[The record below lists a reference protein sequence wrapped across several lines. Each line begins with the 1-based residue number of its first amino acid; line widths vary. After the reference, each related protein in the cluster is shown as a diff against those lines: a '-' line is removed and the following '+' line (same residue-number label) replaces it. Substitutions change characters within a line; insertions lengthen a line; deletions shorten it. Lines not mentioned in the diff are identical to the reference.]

1 MKECFVM
8 NYEPLAKLYYKDKSV
23 YTKIYNER
31 FNNEFS
37 YHLPFEIS
45 GNKAFFII
53 DYQISRKIEEIYYIS
68 RQLDDILNQLPPIA
82 FKYYINKNL
91 IDEIMLTNDI
101 EGVYST
107 RKEISQIIE
116 MPDNSTKKVRLMGLV
131 KKYQKLINGEKI
143 PLSSCNDLRLLFD
156 EIILNEIEED
166 EKTDGEIFR
175 TGSVSVC
182 TATDKEKHRGLY
194 PEKKL
199 IDFLN
204 KSLDFLTNENNVGPL
219 VKIAV
224 FHYLF
229 GYAHPFYNGNGRTSR
244 FISSYLLCNI
254 LNQSIALRISY
265 TIKNDKNKYY
275 KAFDICNDPKN
286 KGDITPF
293 IYSFIDIIK
302 NAAKSSLEN
311 LESLKQRLEYYS
323 TIHEN
328 IYNFF
333 ENDLQSKI
341 VYILIQNALF
351 SSKGVFIEEL
361 KHHLECSEAT
371 IRKNI
376 KSLINHGLI
385 ITTEREKNKMLYELS
400 LDDFEQFAENIQQL

>member
-156 EIILNEIEED
+156 EIVLNEIEED
-166 EKTDGEIFR
+166 EKPDGEIFR

-302 NAAKSSLEN
+302 NTAKSSLEN

-351 SSKGVFIEEL
+351 SRKGVFIEEL

-376 KSLINHGLI
+376 KSLIKHGLI

>member
-143 PLSSCNDLRLLFD
+143 QAAM
-156 EIILNEIEED
+156 I
-166 EKTDGEIFR
+166 
-175 TGSVSVC
+175 
-182 TATDKEKHRGLY
+182 Y
-194 PEKKL
+194 
-199 IDFLN
+199 DFCLM
-204 KSLDFLTNENNVGPL
+204 KSFLTKL
-219 VKIAV
+219 RKMK
-224 FHYLF
+224 
-229 GYAHPFYNGNGRTSR
+229 
-244 FISSYLLCNI
+244 
-254 LNQSIALRISY
+254 NQMEKFLERGQFLY
-265 TIKNDKNKYY
+265 VQRQIK
-275 KAFDICNDPKN
+275 
-286 KGDITPF
+286 
-293 IYSFIDIIK
+293 
-302 NAAKSSLEN
+302 
-311 LESLKQRLEYYS
+311 
-323 TIHEN
+323 
-328 IYNFF
+328 
-333 ENDLQSKI
+333 
-341 VYILIQNALF
+341 
-351 SSKGVFIEEL
+351 
-361 KHHLECSEAT
+361 
-371 IRKNI
+371 KNI
-376 KSLINHGLI
+376 VDYIQK
-385 ITTEREKNKMLYELS
+385 KN
-400 LDDFEQFAENIQQL
+400 

>member
-1 MKECFVM
+1 M
-8 NYEPLAKLYYKDKSV
+8 NYEPLAKLYYKDKSI

-53 DYQISRKIEEIYYIS
+53 DYQISRKIEEIYYIN
-68 RQLDDILNQLPPIA
+68 RQLDEILNQLPHIA

-116 MPDNSTKKVRLMGLV
+116 MPDNSNKKVRLMGLV

-143 PLSSCNDLRLLFD
+143 PLSSCNDIRILFD
-156 EIILNEIEED
+156 EIVLNEIEED
-166 EKTDGEIFR
+166 EKPDGEIFR

-194 PEKKL
+194 PEKNL

-204 KSLDFLTNENNVGPL
+204 KSLDFLNNENNVGPL
-219 VKIAV
+219 VKIAA

-244 FISSYLLCNI
+244 FISSYMLCNI

-275 KAFDICNDPKN
+275 KAFDICNDSKN

-323 TIHEN
+323 NIHKN
-328 IYNFF
+328 ICNFF

-351 SSKGVFIEEL
+351 SRKGVFIEEL
-361 KHHLECSEAT
+361 KYHLECSEAT

-385 ITTEREKNKMLYELS
+385 INTEREKNKMLYELS

>member
-1 MKECFVM
+1 M

-143 PLSSCNDLRLLFD
+143 PLSSCNDIRLLFD
-156 EIILNEIEED
+156 EIVLNEIEED
-166 EKTDGEIFR
+166 EKPDGEIFR

-204 KSLDFLTNENNVGPL
+204 KSLDFLTNENNVGSL

-351 SSKGVFIEEL
+351 SRKGVFIEEL

-376 KSLINHGLI
+376 KSLIKHGLI

>member
-1 MKECFVM
+1 M

-143 PLSSCNDLRLLFD
+143 PFSSCNDIRLLFD
-156 EIILNEIEED
+156 EIVLNEIEED
-166 EKTDGEIFR
+166 EKPDGEIFR

-351 SSKGVFIEEL
+351 SRKGVFIEEL

-376 KSLINHGLI
+376 KSLIKHGLI

>member
-1 MKECFVM
+1 M

-143 PLSSCNDLRLLFD
+143 PFSSCNDIRLLFD
-156 EIILNEIEED
+156 EIVLNEIEED
-166 EKTDGEIFR
+166 EKPDGEIFR

-204 KSLDFLTNENNVGPL
+204 KSLDFLTNENNVGSL

-351 SSKGVFIEEL
+351 SRKGVFIEEL

-376 KSLINHGLI
+376 KSLIKHGLI

>member
-1 MKECFVM
+1 M

-68 RQLDDILNQLPPIA
+68 RQLDEILNQLPPIA

-116 MPDNSTKKVRLMGLV
+116 MPDNSNKKVRLMGLV

-143 PLSSCNDLRLLFD
+143 PLSSCNDIRLLFD
-156 EIILNEIEED
+156 EIVLNEIEED

-204 KSLDFLTNENNVGPL
+204 KSLDFLNNENNVGPL
-219 VKIAV
+219 VKITA

-293 IYSFIDIIK
+293 IYSFIDIIR

-323 TIHEN
+323 NIHEN

-351 SSKGVFIEEL
+351 SRKGVFIEEL

-385 ITTEREKNKMLYELS
+385 INTEREKNKMLYELS
-400 LDDFEQFAENIQQL
+400 LDDFEQFAENIQKL

>member
-1 MKECFVM
+1 M

-45 GNKAFFII
+45 VNKAFFII

-143 PLSSCNDLRLLFD
+143 PLSSCNDIRLLFD
-156 EIILNEIEED
+156 EIVLNEIEED
-166 EKTDGEIFR
+166 EKPDGEIFR

-376 KSLINHGLI
+376 KSLIKHGLI

>member
-156 EIILNEIEED
+156 EIVLNEIEED
-166 EKTDGEIFR
+166 EKPDGEIFR

>member
-1 MKECFVM
+1 M

-143 PLSSCNDLRLLFD
+143 PLSSCNDIRLLFD
-156 EIILNEIEED
+156 EIVLNEIEED
-166 EKTDGEIFR
+166 EKPDGEIFR

-204 KSLDFLTNENNVGPL
+204 KSLDFLTNENNVGSL

-265 TIKNDKNKYY
+265 TVKNDKNKYY

-376 KSLINHGLI
+376 KSLIKHGLI

>member
-1 MKECFVM
+1 M

-68 RQLDDILNQLPPIA
+68 RQLDEILNQLPPIA

-116 MPDNSTKKVRLMGLV
+116 MPDNSNKKVRLMGLV

-143 PLSSCNDLRLLFD
+143 PLSSCNDIRLLFD
-156 EIILNEIEED
+156 EIVLNEIEED
-166 EKTDGEIFR
+166 EKPDGEIFR

-204 KSLDFLTNENNVGPL
+204 KSLDFLNNENNVGPL
-219 VKIAV
+219 VKIAA

-244 FISSYLLCNI
+244 FISSYMLCNI

-323 TIHEN
+323 NIHEN

-351 SSKGVFIEEL
+351 SRKGVFIEEL

-385 ITTEREKNKMLYELS
+385 INTEREKNKMLYELS
-400 LDDFEQFAENIQQL
+400 LDDFEQFAENIQKL

>member
-143 PLSSCNDLRLLFD
+143 PLSSCNDIRLLFD
-156 EIILNEIEED
+156 EIVLNEIEED
-166 EKTDGEIFR
+166 EKPDGEIFR

-385 ITTEREKNKMLYELS
+385 INTEREKNKMLYELS

>member
-1 MKECFVM
+1 M

-143 PLSSCNDLRLLFD
+143 PLSSCNDIRLLFD
-156 EIILNEIEED
+156 EIVLNEIEED
-166 EKTDGEIFR
+166 EKPDGEIFR

-229 GYAHPFYNGNGRTSR
+229 GYSHPFYNGNGRTSR

-385 ITTEREKNKMLYELS
+385 INTEREKNKMLYELS

>member
-1 MKECFVM
+1 M

-68 RQLDDILNQLPPIA
+68 RQLDDILNQLPPIV

-143 PLSSCNDLRLLFD
+143 PLSSCNDIRLLFD
-156 EIILNEIEED
+156 EIVLNEIEEYG
-166 EKTDGEIFR
+166 KTDGEIFR

-275 KAFDICNDPKN
+275 KAFDICNDSKN

-376 KSLINHGLI
+376 KSLIKHGLI

>member
-156 EIILNEIEED
+156 EIVLNEIEED
-166 EKTDGEIFR
+166 EKPDGEIFR

-204 KSLDFLTNENNVGPL
+204 KSLDFLTNGNNVGPL

-351 SSKGVFIEEL
+351 SRKGVFIEEL

-376 KSLINHGLI
+376 KSLIKHGLI

>member
-45 GNKAFFII
+45 GNKVFFII

-143 PLSSCNDLRLLFD
+143 PFSSCNDIRLLFD
-156 EIILNEIEED
+156 EIVLNEIEED
-166 EKTDGEIFR
+166 EKPDGEIFR

-351 SSKGVFIEEL
+351 SRKGVFIEEL

-376 KSLINHGLI
+376 KSLIKHGLI

>member
-143 PLSSCNDLRLLFD
+143 PLSSCNDIRLLFD
-156 EIILNEIEED
+156 EIVLNEIEED
-166 EKTDGEIFR
+166 EKPDGEIFR

-194 PEKKL
+194 PEKNL

-376 KSLINHGLI
+376 KSLIKHGLI

>member
-1 MKECFVM
+1 M

-68 RQLDDILNQLPPIA
+68 RQLDDILNQLSPIA

-143 PLSSCNDLRLLFD
+143 PFSSCNDIRLLFD
-156 EIILNEIEED
+156 EIVLNEIEED
-166 EKTDGEIFR
+166 EKPDGEIFR

-275 KAFDICNDPKN
+275 KAFDICNDSKN

-376 KSLINHGLI
+376 KSLIKHGLI

>member
-1 MKECFVM
+1 M

-68 RQLDDILNQLPPIA
+68 RQLDDILNQLPHIA

-143 PLSSCNDLRLLFD
+143 PLSSCNDIRLLFD
-156 EIILNEIEED
+156 EIVLNEIEED
-166 EKTDGEIFR
+166 EKPDGEIFR

-204 KSLDFLTNENNVGPL
+204 KSLDFLNNENNVGPL

-302 NAAKSSLEN
+302 NATKSSLEN

-351 SSKGVFIEEL
+351 SRKGVFIEEL

>member
-116 MPDNSTKKVRLMGLV
+116 MPDNSTKKGRLMGLV
-131 KKYQKLINGEKI
+131 KKYQKRINGEKS
-143 PLSSCNDLRLLFD
+143 PFSSCNDIRLLFD
-156 EIILNEIEED
+156 EIVLNEIEED
-166 EKTDGEIFR
+166 EKPDGEIFR

-376 KSLINHGLI
+376 KSLIKHGLI

>member
-143 PLSSCNDLRLLFD
+143 PFSSCNDIRLLFD
-156 EIILNEIEED
+156 EIVLNEIEED
-166 EKTDGEIFR
+166 EKPDGEIFR

-351 SSKGVFIEEL
+351 SRKGVFIEEL

-376 KSLINHGLI
+376 KSLIKHGLI

>member
-1 MKECFVM
+1 M

-131 KKYQKLINGEKI
+131 KKYQKLINGKKI

-156 EIILNEIEED
+156 EIVLNEIEED
-166 EKTDGEIFR
+166 EKPDGEIFR

-351 SSKGVFIEEL
+351 SRKGVFIEEL

-376 KSLINHGLI
+376 KSLIKHGLI

>member
-1 MKECFVM
+1 M

-156 EIILNEIEED
+156 EIVLNEIEED
-166 EKTDGEIFR
+166 EKPDGEIFR

-311 LESLKQRLEYYS
+311 LESLKQRLVYYS

-351 SSKGVFIEEL
+351 SRKGVFIEEL

-376 KSLINHGLI
+376 KSLIKHGLI

>member
-91 IDEIMLTNDI
+91 IDEIILTNDI

-156 EIILNEIEED
+156 EIVLNEIEED
-166 EKTDGEIFR
+166 EKPDGEIFR

-194 PEKKL
+194 PEKNL

-351 SSKGVFIEEL
+351 SRKGVFIEEL

-376 KSLINHGLI
+376 KSLIKHGLI

>member
-1 MKECFVM
+1 M

-131 KKYQKLINGEKI
+131 KQYQKLINGEKI
-143 PLSSCNDLRLLFD
+143 PLSSCNDIRLLFD
-156 EIILNEIEED
+156 EIVLNEIEED
-166 EKTDGEIFR
+166 EKPDGEIFR

-376 KSLINHGLI
+376 KSLIKHGLI

>member
-1 MKECFVM
+1 M

-156 EIILNEIEED
+156 EIVLNEIEED
-166 EKTDGEIFR
+166 EKPDGEIFR

-204 KSLDFLTNENNVGPL
+204 KSLDFLTNENNVGSL

-265 TIKNDKNKYY
+265 TVKNDKNKYY

-351 SSKGVFIEEL
+351 NRKGVFIEEL

-376 KSLINHGLI
+376 KSLIKHGLI

>member
-1 MKECFVM
+1 M

-143 PLSSCNDLRLLFD
+143 PFSSCNDIRLLFD
-156 EIILNEIEED
+156 EIVLNEIEED
-166 EKTDGEIFR
+166 EKPDGEIFR

-351 SSKGVFIEEL
+351 SSKRVFIEEL

-376 KSLINHGLI
+376 KSLIKHGLI

>member
-156 EIILNEIEED
+156 EIVLNEIDED
-166 EKTDGEIFR
+166 EKPDGEIFR

-293 IYSFIDIIK
+293 ISSFIDIIK

-376 KSLINHGLI
+376 KSLIKHGLI

>member
-1 MKECFVM
+1 M

-143 PLSSCNDLRLLFD
+143 PLSSCNDIRLLFD
-156 EIILNEIEED
+156 EIVLNEIEED
-166 EKTDGEIFR
+166 EKPDGEIFR

-376 KSLINHGLI
+376 KSLIKHGLI

>member
-1 MKECFVM
+1 M

-53 DYQISRKIEEIYYIS
+53 DYQISKKIEEIYYIS

-143 PLSSCNDLRLLFD
+143 PLSSCNDIRLLFD
-156 EIILNEIEED
+156 EIVLNEIEED
-166 EKTDGEIFR
+166 EKPDGEIFR

-351 SSKGVFIEEL
+351 SRKGVFIEEL

-376 KSLINHGLI
+376 KSLIKHGLI

>member
-143 PLSSCNDLRLLFD
+143 PLSSCNDIRLLFD
-156 EIILNEIEED
+156 EIVLNEIEED
-166 EKTDGEIFR
+166 EKPDGEIFR

-204 KSLDFLTNENNVGPL
+204 KSLDFLTNENNVGSL

-265 TIKNDKNKYY
+265 TVKNDKNKYY

-351 SSKGVFIEEL
+351 SRKGVFIEEL

-376 KSLINHGLI
+376 KSLIKHGLI

>member
-1 MKECFVM
+1 M

-107 RKEISQIIE
+107 RKEISQIID

-143 PLSSCNDLRLLFD
+143 PLSSCNDIRLLFD
-156 EIILNEIEED
+156 EIVLNEIEED
-166 EKTDGEIFR
+166 EKPDGEIFR

-254 LNQSIALRISY
+254 LNQSISLRISY

-323 TIHEN
+323 NIHEN

-351 SSKGVFIEEL
+351 SRKGVFIEEL

>member
-156 EIILNEIEED
+156 EIVLNEIEED
-166 EKTDGEIFR
+166 EKPDGEIFR

-351 SSKGVFIEEL
+351 SRKGVFIEEL

-376 KSLINHGLI
+376 KSLIKHGLI

-400 LDDFEQFAENIQQL
+400 LDDFEQFAENIQKL

>member
-68 RQLDDILNQLPPIA
+68 RQLDDILNQLPPIV

-143 PLSSCNDLRLLFD
+143 PLSSCNDIRLLFD
-156 EIILNEIEED
+156 EIVLNEIEEYG
-166 EKTDGEIFR
+166 KTDGEIFR

-275 KAFDICNDPKN
+275 KAFDICNDSKN

-376 KSLINHGLI
+376 KSLIKHGLI

>member
-1 MKECFVM
+1 M

-143 PLSSCNDLRLLFD
+143 PLSSCNDIRLLFD
-156 EIILNEIEED
+156 EIVLTEIEED
-166 EKTDGEIFR
+166 EKPDGEIFR

-204 KSLDFLTNENNVGPL
+204 KSLDFLTNENNVGSL

-376 KSLINHGLI
+376 KSLIKHGLI

>member
-1 MKECFVM
+1 M

-143 PLSSCNDLRLLFD
+143 PLSSCNDIRLLFD
-156 EIILNEIEED
+156 EIVLNEIEED
-166 EKTDGEIFR
+166 GKTDGEIFR

-194 PEKKL
+194 PEKNL

-204 KSLDFLTNENNVGPL
+204 KSLDFLTNENNVGSL

-229 GYAHPFYNGNGRTSR
+229 GYAHPFYNSNGRTSR

-351 SSKGVFIEEL
+351 SRKGVFIEEL

-376 KSLINHGLI
+376 KSLIKHGLI

>member
-1 MKECFVM
+1 M

-156 EIILNEIEED
+156 EIVLNEIEED
-166 EKTDGEIFR
+166 EKPDGEIFR

-204 KSLDFLTNENNVGPL
+204 KSLDFLTNENNVGSL

-229 GYAHPFYNGNGRTSR
+229 GYAHPYYNGNGRTSR

-351 SSKGVFIEEL
+351 SRKGVFIEEL

-376 KSLINHGLI
+376 KSLIKHGLI

>member
-156 EIILNEIEED
+156 EIVLNEIEED
-166 EKTDGEIFR
+166 EKPDGEIFR

-229 GYAHPFYNGNGRTSR
+229 GYSHPFYNGNGRTSR
-244 FISSYLLCNI
+244 FISSYLLFNI

-385 ITTEREKNKMLYELS
+385 INTEREKNKMLYELS

>member
-8 NYEPLAKLYYKDKSV
+8 NYEPLAKLYYKDKSI

-156 EIILNEIEED
+156 EIVLNEIEED
-166 EKTDGEIFR
+166 EKPDGEIFR

-204 KSLDFLTNENNVGPL
+204 KSLDFLTNENNVGSL

-265 TIKNDKNKYY
+265 TVKNDKNKYY

-351 SSKGVFIEEL
+351 SRKGVFIEEL

-376 KSLINHGLI
+376 KSLIKHGLI